1 MPASRPTQIGRFATS
16 PARTMPVT
24 QKFTRERRCKQ
35 YVSQQPQ
42 HCTRLMATL
51 PSRVLELH
59 GICMGSGQDRPAPL
73 LFVKT
78 KKLPMTTVVFRCG
91 DEPLQFN
98 NRPDLKLLLRRRR
111 RHSNLAKLC
120 QPGWQGVVNSAI
132 IQQNSDQ
139 LHVPVSTVVPV
150 VLTSGPTSN
159 RPPNFGTLFRGI

>member
-1 MPASRPTQIGRFATS
+1 
-16 PARTMPVT
+16 MPVT

-78 KKLPMTTVVFRCG
+78 KKLPMTTVVLRCG

-120 QPGWQGVVNSAI
+120 QISA
-132 IQQNSDQ
+132 
-139 LHVPVSTVVPV
+139 PVSFARPV
-150 VLTSGPTSN
+150 YPVQRGVLLELPDWL
-159 RPPNFGTLFRGI
+159 RKLP